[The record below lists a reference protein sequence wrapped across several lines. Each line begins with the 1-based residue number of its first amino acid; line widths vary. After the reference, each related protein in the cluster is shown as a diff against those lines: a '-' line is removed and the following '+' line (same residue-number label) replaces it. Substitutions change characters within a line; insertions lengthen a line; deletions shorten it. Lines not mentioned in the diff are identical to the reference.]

1 MLNAIDINQFLSSD
15 LVKPQDLQ
23 LSDLKNNVLKS
34 LNESGF
40 LWSDLNADKRMGLF
54 CFGMNDKSV
63 GFFDSLNGKKYLFQ
77 FLINENYLMMN
88 QRSAQLKELKYFKH
102 RLSQILQV
110 AHFDLRSTSNVSDKN
125 IEQQVF
131 PAGLIKKLLGV
142 FNISASA
149 YWQPSDATL
158 VAHLKK
164 CLNGLLKKSKL
175 LISDESFVDQ
185 KAGLIDFSQS
195 IISSQ
200 KLMGDQCVLV
210 TNSNHVNPL
219 LNEVY
224 SLFIYTKSIVLTIK
238 KTGANSSEFKIDLVS
253 NEISFNNESIKST
266 GLPFLLD
273 KLQRIFND
281 VRANRAE
288 ILEST

>member
-1 MLNAIDINQFLSSD
+1 MLNAIDINQFLASD

-23 LSDLKNNVLKS
+23 LSDLKDNVLKS

-40 LWSDLNADKRMGLF
+40 LCSDVKPNKREGLF
-54 CFGMNDKSV
+54 CFGINNKSV
-63 GFFDSLNGKKYLFQ
+63 GFFDSLNGRKYLFQ

-88 QRSAQLKELKYFKH
+88 QRSAQLKELKYFNH
-102 RLSQILQV
+102 RLSQILQI
-110 AHFDLRSTSNVSDKN
+110 AHFDLRSTSNVSDEN

-131 PAGLIKKLLGV
+131 PNGLIKKLLGV

-149 YWQPSDATL
+149 YWQSSHTTV

-175 LISDESFVDQ
+175 LISNESFVDQ
-185 KAGLIDFSQS
+185 KADLIDFSQS

-210 TNSNHVNPL
+210 TNSNHVNST

-253 NEISFNNESIKST
+253 NDILFNNESINLT

-288 ILEST
+288 ILESS